1 MLFPFLPTG
10 ADVTGAF
17 GAATVDADV
26 PPLTTSDDSD
36 IRRMLDHVLTIQAA
50 HGQILVDVLN
60 EIRGLHAESAQ
71 FRRSSLPPPFDDGFL
86 LPFGI
91 LSQKGEYF

>member
-36 IRRMLDHVLTIQAA
+36 IQRTLDHFLTIQAA
-50 HGQILVDVLN
+50 HGQILMDVLD
-60 EIRGLHAESAQ
+60 EIHALHTELAQ
-71 FRRSSLPPPFDDGFL
+71 FRQSSPPPPFDDGF
-86 LPFGI
+86 
-91 LSQKGEYF
+91 